1 MRSVTF
7 TIDDDDYKKV
17 EKQAKENERSVSAE
31 LRVIIKESLK

>member
-7 TIDDDDYKKV
+7 TIDDDDYDSV
-17 EKQAKENERSVSAE
+17 EKQAKANDRSVSAE